1 MNTIWSVSARKDK
14 IMAEQTKKENK
25 TSKLNLPNK
34 LTVIRMIAAPIIIAL
49 VLIPFKNNLLTV
61 FRCITAGLFLLAA
74 LTDLFDGTIA
84 RHTNQVTSFG
94 KFLDPIADKMLVLG
108 TLIAM
113 CGSETYA
120 SVRLL
125 LVISA
130 CIILMRELAISSIR
144 MIAAKEDGTV
154 ISANF
159 AGKIKTAMSVA
170 AVIAVMLEDVF
181 FKNNG
186 LLHIHLLSY
195 VMLVIAV
202 ALTVWS
208 GISYLI
214 KYSTYINTI
223 K

>member
-1 MNTIWSVSARKDK
+1 
-14 IMAEQTKKENK
+14 MAQQTKQKSSRMNV
-25 TSKLNLPNK
+25 PNI
-34 LTVIRMIAAPIIIAL
+34 LTLIRICAAPLIIAL
-49 VLIPFKNNLLTV
+49 VLIPVNKPWF
-61 FRCITAGLFLLAA
+61 IIMTASLFLLAA
-74 LTDLFDGTIA
+74 LTDLFDGAIA

-113 CGSETYA
+113 AGSAKYA
-120 SVRLL
+120 PVRLI

-130 CIILMRELAISSIR
+130 CIILLRELAISSIR
-144 MIAAKEDGTV
+144 MLAAKEDGTV

-159 AGKIKTAMSVA
+159 AGKLKTAFSVG
-170 AVIAVMLEDVF
+170 AVIAVMLEGVI
-181 FKNNG
+181 FKNGG
-186 LLHIHLLSY
+186 LAHVYLLSY
-195 VMLVIAV
+195 IVLIIAV

-214 KYSTYINTI
+214 KYSTYIDQR